1 MPKSKRI
8 PKRKRDN
15 IVAGRAKKPKAH
27 YASNPYCHGY
37 YCYMH
42 RLYYD
47 IGKPH
52 ALVATKAI
60 FNGHDYYD
68 IGDIV
73 MFGKPNGQKTK
84 AVVLVSNKSYS
95 KSPNLMLELLE
106 DRGITKI
113 KPKGTIFRVAP

>member
-15 IVAGRAKKPKAH
+15 IVAGRAKKPKAN
-27 YASNPYCHGY
+27 YASNPYCDGY

-42 RLYYD
+42 RLYY
-47 IGKPH
+47 GQ
-52 ALVATKAI
+52 
-60 FNGHDYYD
+60 DYYD
-68 IGDIV
+68 IGEIV

-113 KPKGTIFRVAP
+113 KPKGTIFHVAPSLVQKCK